1 MMYKRLLF
9 FLVTTV
15 ALTCFPASVKSIHP
29 GVRVAM
35 VQMDIIDGNPIENM
49 KRAKKG
55 IEKAVRMK
63 ADLICLPEA
72 ADLGWLCQKT
82 RSMAYP
88 IPGKFTDFLSTL
100 ARKHNVYISAGCL
113 EKNGDK
119 TYNSAVLIN
128 RAGEII
134 LKHRKINTL
143 PKLTSHLYDAG
154 SPDSIKITDT
164 EFGRVGITICAD
176 NFSAEYPG
184 KIAALGAWLLIAP
197 YGFAEKKS
205 DLPDNSVSFLNHVK
219 KVAGESKLWVIGT
232 DAAISEVA
240 GGAWQGY
247 LHSGCSIIADP
258 AGKAQA
264 IGRFKATDL
273 VIFDIPAEN

>member
-1 MMYKRLLF
+1 MYKSLL
-9 FLVTTV
+9 VSVITV
-15 ALTCFPASVKSIHP
+15 FSLFCFPGLARAIHP

-35 VQMDIIDGNPIENM
+35 VQMDVVDGNLVENM

-63 ADLICLPEA
+63 VDLICLPEA
-72 ADLGWLCQKT
+72 ADLGWLCQKA

-100 ARKHNVYISAGCL
+100 AREHNVYISAGCL
-113 EKNGDK
+113 ENDGNK

-128 RAGEII
+128 RTGEI
-134 LKHRKINTL
+134 LLRHRKINTL
-143 PKLTSHLYDAG
+143 PKLTSHLYEAG
-154 SPDSIKITDT
+154 SPDSIKIVDT
-164 EFGRVGITICAD
+164 EFGQIGITICAD
-176 NFSAEYPG
+176 NFSTEYPR
-184 KIAALGAWLLIAP
+184 KIAALGAWLLITP

-232 DAAISEVA
+232 DAANSEVA

-258 AGKAQA
+258 EGKAKA
-264 IGRFKATDL
+264 IGKFNAIDV
-273 VIFDIPAEN
+273 VIFDIPSEK